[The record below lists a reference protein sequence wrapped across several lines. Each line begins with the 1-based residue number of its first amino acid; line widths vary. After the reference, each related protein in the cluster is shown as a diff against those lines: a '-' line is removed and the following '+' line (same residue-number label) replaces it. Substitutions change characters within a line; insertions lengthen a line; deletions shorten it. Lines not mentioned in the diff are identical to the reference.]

1 MKSLLLCC
9 MMVMSAGLLRAQN
22 EDALIKKVKA
32 KLDAVNDYQAKGR
45 MIIDVSFI
53 NAPESDVVVYFKKP
67 NKLKVKKEGG
77 ISLLPKGGVSLNLHT
92 LLSDGQFVV
101 VPAGSAVLE
110 GVAMKMVKLLPLKEN
125 SEVVLTTLWIDER
138 EALIRKSSVTTKES
152 GTYDMLLTYG
162 KMKKWG
168 LPDKVVFSFS
178 TKDYKLPKGLSME
191 YEKGG
196 TKKPKNANEKGS
208 VEITYSGYDI
218 NKGVDDKEFVDEK

>member
-1 MKSLLLCC
+1 

-178 TKDYKLPKGLSME
+178 TKDYKLPKGITFE

-196 TKKPKNANEKGS
+196 KKAPIPKDAKGS
-208 VEITYSGYDI
+208 VTILYQRYDI
-218 NKGVDDKEFVDEK
+218 NKGVKDEVFQ

>member
-1 MKSLLLCC
+1 
-9 MMVMSAGLLRAQN
+9 MMVMCAGLLRAQN

-178 TKDYKLPKGLSME
+178 TKDYKLPKGITFV

-196 TKKPKNANEKGS
+196 KKAPIPKDAKGS
-208 VEITYSGYDI
+208 VTILYQRYDI
-218 NKGVDDKEFVDEK
+218 NKGVKDEVFQ